1 MSRIFI
7 LGDSFADNL
16 YNKEKKAIDDG
27 KPSDSGVSMYI
38 NSFIKNGI
46 TLPLY
51 FDDWLKEWGYE
62 VYNYGV
68 GGCSNYE
75 IMYQFSKIDKD
86 FQEGDRLVIAMTSFH
101 RHNWLDDNGKN
112 LTVHNTGEVLG
123 PNTSK
128 IIREFFQ
135 QYSINADYSVEN
147 GGYIKTHVVEFFS
160 YLFFLHKKYKPI
172 IWSGFN
178 NISDVFQNEKYFIWD
193 PAHPTYSKIIPEW
206 GKLRINEET
215 NELNTDMHY
224 GRYGNYYLALIIKT
238 IIENQASEYR
248 ITDYYIMTKIK
259 EAIKNN
265 PPNFEKIDEWDI
277 KNESISSKKQ
287 IWANLS

>member
-16 YNKEKKAIDDG
+16 YNKEKESIDAG
-27 KPSDSGVSMYI
+27 HPLGSDVARYVDT
-38 NSFIKNGI
+38 FIKNGI
-46 TLPLY
+46 ALPLY

-62 VYNYGV
+62 VYNYGI

-123 PNTSK
+123 PDTSK

-135 QYSINADYSVEN
+135 QYSMNADYSIEN
-147 GGYIKTHVVEFFS
+147 NGYIKTHVVEFFS

-193 PAHPTYSKIIPEW
+193 PSHISYSKIIPEW
-206 GKLRINEET
+206 DKLRINKET
-215 NELNTDMHY
+215 NGLIYDYHY

-238 IIENQASEYR
+238 IIENQASEHR
-248 ITDYYIMTKIK
+248 TTDYYIMTKIK

-265 PPNFEKIDEWDI
+265 PPNFEKIDAWDV

-287 IWANLS
+287 IWANLI

>member
-16 YNKEKKAIDDG
+16 YSKEKESIDAG
-27 KPSDSGVSMYI
+27 YPLGSGIARYVDT
-38 NSFIKNGI
+38 FIKNKI

-62 VYNYGV
+62 VYNYGI

-86 FQEGDRLVIAMTSFH
+86 FQKGDRLVIAMTSFH
-101 RHNWLDDNGKN
+101 RHNWLDDDGRNI
-112 LTVHNTGEVLG
+112 TVHNTGDVGL
-123 PNTSK
+123 NTPK
-128 IIREFFQ
+128 IIKEFFQ
-135 QYSINADYSVEN
+135 QYSMNADYSVEN
-147 GGYIKTHVVEFFS
+147 GGYIKTHVAEFFS

-193 PAHPTYSKIIPEW
+193 PSHPTYEKIIPEW
-206 GKLRINEET
+206 DKLRINKET
-215 NELNTDMHY
+215 NGWIDDYHY

-238 IIENQASEYR
+238 IIENQTSEYR
-248 ITDYYIMTKIK
+248 TTDYYIMTKIK

-265 PPNFEKIDEWDI
+265 PPNFEKVDVWDV
-277 KNESISSKKQ
+277 KKEEISSKKQ

>member
-27 KPSDSGVSMYI
+27 KLSESGVSMYI
-38 NSFIKNGI
+38 KSFIKNGI

-62 VYNYGV
+62 VYNYGI

-101 RHNWLDDNGKN
+101 RHNWLDDNGNN

-135 QYSINADYSVEN
+135 QYSINADYSIEN
-147 GGYIKTHVVEFFS
+147 NGYIKTHVVEFFS
-160 YLFFLHKKYKPI
+160 YLLFLHKKYKPI

-193 PAHPTYSKIIPEW
+193 PSHSTYSKIIPEW
-206 GKLRINEET
+206 DKLRINKET
-215 NELNTDMHY
+215 NGWIDDYHY
-224 GRYGNYYLALIIKT
+224 SRYGNYYLALIIKT
-238 IIENQASEYR
+238 IIENQSSEYR
-248 ITDYYIMTKIK
+248 TTDYYIMMKIK
-259 EAIKNN
+259 ESIENN
-265 PPNFEKIDEWDI
+265 PPNFEKIDEWDV
-277 KNESISSKKQ
+277 KNESILSKKRL
-287 IWANLS
+287 WVNLI

>member
-16 YNKEKKAIDDG
+16 YSKEKESIDAG
-27 KPSDSGVSMYI
+27 YPLGSGIARYVDT
-38 NSFIKNGI
+38 FIKNKI

-62 VYNYGV
+62 VYNYGI

-86 FQEGDRLVIAMTSFH
+86 FQKGDRLVIAMTSFH
-101 RHNWLDDNGKN
+101 RHNWLDDDGRNI
-112 LTVHNTGEVLG
+112 TVHNTGDVGL
-123 PNTSK
+123 NTPK
-128 IIREFFQ
+128 IIKEFFQ
-135 QYSINADYSVEN
+135 QYSMNADYSVEN
-147 GGYIKTHVVEFFS
+147 GGYIKTHVAEFFS

-193 PAHPTYSKIIPEW
+193 PSHPTYEKIIPEW
-206 GKLRINEET
+206 DKLRINKET
-215 NELNTDMHY
+215 SGWIDDYHY

-248 ITDYYIMTKIK
+248 TTDYYIMTKIK

-277 KNESISSKKQ
+277 KNESILSKKQ
-287 IWANLS
+287 IWANLI

>member
-16 YNKEKKAIDDG
+16 YSKEKESIDAG
-27 KPSDSGVSMYI
+27 YPLGSGIARYVDT
-38 NSFIKNGI
+38 FIKNKI

-62 VYNYGV
+62 VYNYGI

-101 RHNWLDDNGKN
+101 RHNWLDDDGRNI
-112 LTVHNTGEVLG
+112 TVHNTGDVGL
-123 PNTSK
+123 NTPK
-128 IIREFFQ
+128 IIKEFFQ
-135 QYSINADYSVEN
+135 QYSMNADFSVEN
-147 GGYIKTHVVEFFS
+147 NGYIKTHVVEFFS

-193 PAHPTYSKIIPEW
+193 PSHITYKKIIPEW
-206 GKLRINEET
+206 DKLRINKET
-215 NELNTDMHY
+215 NGWIDDYHY

-238 IIENQASEYR
+238 IIENQASDYR
-248 ITDYYIMTKIK
+248 TTDYYIMTKIK

-265 PPNFEKIDEWDI
+265 PPNFEKIDMWDV
-277 KNESISSKKQ
+277 KKEEISSKKQ
-287 IWANLS
+287 IWANLI

>member
-16 YNKEKKAIDDG
+16 YSKEKAIIDAG
-27 KPSDSGVSMYI
+27 KPLGSNVARYI
-38 NSFIKNGI
+38 DFFIKNKMV
-46 TLPLY
+46 LPLY

-62 VYNYGV
+62 VYNYGI

-101 RHNWLDDNGKN
+101 RHNWLSDTGENI
-112 LTVHNTGEVLG
+112 TVHNTGYVGL
-123 PNTSK
+123 NTPK
-128 IIREFFQ
+128 TIKEFFQ

-147 GGYIKTHVVEFFS
+147 GGYLKTHFVEFFS

-172 IWSGFN
+172 LWSGFSNIN
-178 NISDVFQNEKYFIWD
+178 NIFQNEKYFIWD
-193 PAHPTYSKIIPEW
+193 PTQPIYEKIIPEW

-238 IIENQASEYR
+238 VIENPTTEHR
-248 ITDYYIMTKIK
+248 MTDYYMMSKIK

-265 PPNFEKIDEWDI
+265 PPNFQKVEEWDAQT
-277 KNESISSKKQ
+277 EMVSSKRQ
-287 IWANLS
+287 IFKNVI

>member
-16 YNKEKKAIDDG
+16 YSKEKAAIDAG
-27 KPSDSGVSMYI
+27 KPLNSGVATYI
-38 NSFIKNGI
+38 DFFIKNKI
-46 TLPLY
+46 ALPLY

-62 VYNYGV
+62 VYNYGI

-101 RHNWLDDNGKN
+101 RHNWLDDNGN
-112 LTVHNTGEVLG
+112 NITVHNTGDVGLIT
-123 PNTSK
+123 PK
-128 IIREFFQ
+128 IIKEFFQ

-147 GGYIKTHVVEFFS
+147 GRYIKTHFIEFFS
-160 YLFFLHKKYKPI
+160 YLLFLHKKYKPI
-172 IWSGFN
+172 LWSGFD
-178 NISDVFQNEKYFIWD
+178 NISNAFQNEKYFIWD
-193 PAHPTYSKIIPEW
+193 PTHTTYEKIIPEW
-206 GKLRINEET
+206 SKLRINEET
-215 NELNTDMHY
+215 NKLNTDMHY

-238 IIENQASEYR
+238 IIENQTTDYR
-248 ITDYYIMTKIK
+248 TTDYYMMSKIK

-277 KNESISSKKQ
+277 KNEMISSKQQ
-287 IWANLS
+287 IFKKLL

>member
-16 YNKEKKAIDDG
+16 YSKEKATIENGQPIGSNVGD
-27 KPSDSGVSMYI
+27 YI
-38 NSFIKNGI
+38 YSFIKNNI
-46 TLPLY
+46 ELPLY

-62 VYNYGV
+62 VYNYGI

-75 IMYQFSKIDKD
+75 IMYQFSKIDKE

-101 RHNWLDDNGKN
+101 RHNWLDDSGNN
-112 LTVHNTGEVLG
+112 ITVHNTGQVS
-123 PNTSK
+123 PNTPK
-128 IIREFFQ
+128 MIQEFFQ
-135 QYSINADYSVEN
+135 QYSINADLSIAT
-147 GGYIKTHVVEFFS
+147 GGYLKTHFVEFFS

-193 PAHPTYSKIIPEW
+193 PTHTTYSNIIPEW

-238 IIENQASEYR
+238 IIENPTVDYR
-248 ITDYYIMTKIK
+248 MDDYYMMSKIK

-265 PPNFEKIDEWDI
+265 PPNFEKIEEWEI
-277 KNESISSKKQ
+277 VAKNVSSKRQ
-287 IWANLS
+287 IFKKFL

>member
-16 YNKEKKAIDDG
+16 YDKEKAQIDAG
-27 KPSDSGVSMYI
+27 KPLNSGVATYI
-38 NSFIKNGI
+38 DFFIKNKI
-46 TLPLY
+46 ALPLY

-62 VYNYGV
+62 VYNYGI

-101 RHNWLDDNGKN
+101 RHNWLDENGKN

-123 PNTSK
+123 PDTPK
-128 IIREFFQ
+128 IIKEFFQ
-135 QYSINADYSVEN
+135 QYSINADYSVQN
-147 GGYIKTHVVEFFS
+147 GRYLKTHFIEFFS

-178 NISDVFQNEKYFIWD
+178 DIGDIFQNEKYFIW
-193 PAHPTYSKIIPEW
+193 APTNPIYEKIIPEYNM
-206 GKLRINEET
+206 LRINEET
-215 NELNTDMHY
+215 NGLNYDMHY

-238 IIENQASEYR
+238 IIENQTTDYR
-248 ITDYYIMTKIK
+248 TTDYYMMSKIK

-265 PPNFEKIDEWDI
+265 PPDFEKIIDWNIET
-277 KNESISSKKQ
+277 EVVSSKRQ
-287 IWANLS
+287 IFKRLF

>member
-16 YNKEKKAIDDG
+16 YSKEKESIDAG
-27 KPSDSGVSMYI
+27 YPLGSGIARYVDT
-38 NSFIKNGI
+38 FIKNKI

-62 VYNYGV
+62 VYNYGI

-86 FQEGDRLVIAMTSFH
+86 FQKGDRLVIAMTSFH
-101 RHNWLDDNGKN
+101 RHNWLDDDGRNI
-112 LTVHNTGEVLG
+112 TVHNTGDVGL
-123 PNTSK
+123 NTPK
-128 IIREFFQ
+128 IIKEFFQ
-135 QYSINADYSVEN
+135 QYSMNADYSVEN
-147 GGYIKTHVVEFFS
+147 GGYIKTHVAEFFS

-193 PAHPTYSKIIPEW
+193 PSHPTYEKIIPEW
-206 GKLRINEET
+206 DKLRINKET
-215 NELNTDMHY
+215 NGWIDDKHY

-238 IIENQASEYR
+238 IIENQSSEYR
-248 ITDYYIMTKIK
+248 TTDYYIMTKIK
-259 EAIKNN
+259 ESIKNN
-265 PPNFEKIDEWDI
+265 PPNFEKIDEWDV
-277 KNESISSKKQ
+277 KNESILSKKRL
-287 IWANLS
+287 WVNLI

>member
-16 YNKEKKAIDDG
+16 YSKEKQSIDDG
-27 KPSDSGVSMYI
+27 HPLNSGIARYI
-38 NSFIKNGI
+38 DFFIKNRI
-46 TLPLY
+46 ALPLY
-51 FDDWLKEWGYE
+51 FDDWLKEWGYD

-68 GGCSNYE
+68 GGCSNYD
-75 IMYQFSKIDKD
+75 IMYQFSKIDKE

-112 LTVHNTGEVLG
+112 LTAHNNGEVLG
-123 PNTSK
+123 PNTPK

-178 NISDVFQNEKYFIWD
+178 NISDIFHNEKYFIWD
-193 PAHPTYSKIIPEW
+193 PTHPIYAEIIPEW
-206 GKLRINEET
+206 GKLRIIEET
-215 NELNTDMHY
+215 NELINDYHY

-238 IIENQASEYR
+238 IIENQSLDYS

-265 PPNFEKIDEWDI
+265 PPTFEKIDVWDV
-277 KNESISSKKQ
+277 KNESILSKKR
-287 IWANLS
+287 IWANLI

>member
-27 KPSDSGVSMYI
+27 NTPDNGVFMYI

-62 VYNYGV
+62 VYNYGI

-147 GGYIKTHVVEFFS
+147 GGYIKTHIVEFFS

-206 GKLRINEET
+206 GKLRIDEET
-215 NELNTDMHY
+215 NGLNTDKHY

-238 IIENQASEYR
+238 IIENQASDYR
-248 ITDYYIMTKIK
+248 TTDYYIMTKIK
-259 EAIKNN
+259 ESIKNN
-265 PPNFEKIDEWDI
+265 PPNFEKIDEWDV
-277 KNESISSKKQ
+277 KNESILSKKR
-287 IWANLS
+287 IWANLI

>member
-27 KPSDSGVSMYI
+27 KLSESGVSMYI
-38 NSFIKNGI
+38 KSFIKNGI

-62 VYNYGV
+62 VYNYGI

-101 RHNWLDDNGKN
+101 RHNWLDDNGNN

-135 QYSINADYSVEN
+135 QYSINADYSIEN
-147 GGYIKTHVVEFFS
+147 NGYIKTHVVEFFS
-160 YLFFLHKKYKPI
+160 YLLFLHKKYKPI

-193 PAHPTYSKIIPEW
+193 PSHSTYSKIIPEW
-206 GKLRINEET
+206 DKLRINKET
-215 NELNTDMHY
+215 NGWIDDYHY
-224 GRYGNYYLALIIKT
+224 SRYGNYYLALIIKT
-238 IIENQASEYR
+238 IIENQSSEYR
-248 ITDYYIMTKIK
+248 TTDYYIMMKIK
-259 EAIKNN
+259 ESIKNN
-265 PPNFEKIDEWDI
+265 PPNFEKIDEWDV
-277 KNESISSKKQ
+277 KNESILSKKRL
-287 IWANLS
+287 WVNLI

>member
-16 YNKEKKAIDDG
+16 YSKEKQSIDDG
-27 KPSDSGVSMYI
+27 HPLNSGIARYI
-38 NSFIKNGI
+38 DFFIKNRI
-46 TLPLY
+46 ALPLY
-51 FDDWLKEWGYE
+51 FDDWLKEWGYD

-68 GGCSNYE
+68 GGCSNYD
-75 IMYQFSKIDKD
+75 IMYQFSKIDKE

-112 LTVHNTGEVLG
+112 LTAHNNGEVLG
-123 PNTSK
+123 PNTPK

-178 NISDVFQNEKYFIWD
+178 NISDIFHNEKYFIWE
-193 PAHPTYSKIIPEW
+193 PTHPIYAEIIPEW
-206 GKLRINEET
+206 GKLRIIEET
-215 NELNTDMHY
+215 NELINDYHY

-238 IIENQASEYR
+238 IIENQSLDYS

-265 PPNFEKIDEWDI
+265 PPTFEKIDVWDV
-277 KNESISSKKQ
+277 KNESILSKKR
-287 IWANLS
+287 IWANLI

>member
-16 YNKEKKAIDDG
+16 YSKEKESIDAG
-27 KPSDSGVSMYI
+27 YPLGSGIARYVDT
-38 NSFIKNGI
+38 FIKNKI

-62 VYNYGV
+62 VYNYGI

-86 FQEGDRLVIAMTSFH
+86 FQTGDRLVIAMTSFH
-101 RHNWLDDNGKN
+101 RHNWLDDDGRNI
-112 LTVHNTGEVLG
+112 TVHNTGDVGL
-123 PNTSK
+123 NTPK
-128 IIREFFQ
+128 IIKEFFQ
-135 QYSINADYSVEN
+135 QYSMNADYSVEN
-147 GGYIKTHVVEFFS
+147 NGYIKTHVVEFFS

-172 IWSGFN
+172 LWSGFN
-178 NISDVFQNEKYFIWD
+178 NINDIFENEKYFIY
-193 PAHPTYSKIIPEW
+193 APTHTTYEKIIPEW

-215 NELNTDMHY
+215 NESNPDMHY

-238 IIENQASEYR
+238 IIENQASDYR
-248 ITDYYIMTKIK
+248 TTDYYIMTKIK

-265 PPNFEKIDEWDI
+265 PPNFEKIDIWDI
-277 KNESISSKKQ
+277 KNEIDASKKE
-287 IWANLS
+287 IFKNLI